1 VAPGLR
7 KTLGALMAL
16 VGGAGFF
23 SGFIFSSGTDQHAL
37 RSFEFPLSDVQSMVV
52 DSQGRIFVALAFYG
66 RIQRY
71 DSQGRFQR
79 GWAAQSEGGPFA
91 LGLRGKDTIVTEVGR
106 RQAQL
111 LFDPDG
117 RLLAER
123 PNPRQQSLPTGD
135 PVTAIGPDGSLL
147 ELRHGLFSSS
157 IVHDSAGVVTALIK
171 GPLLLR
177 YLGGFQAWLIF
188 ALGMIIYWGGLPHW
202 KQRQAL
208 NL

>member
-1 VAPGLR
+1 MSVRLR
-7 KTLGALMAL
+7 KVLGMLMAL

-23 SGFIFSSGTDQHAL
+23 PGFVFSSGTNQQAL
-37 RSFEFPLSDVQSMVV
+37 RTFEFPLSDVQSMVM

-71 DSQGRFQR
+71 DPQGRFQL

-111 LFDPDG
+111 LFDSDG

-123 PNPRQQSLPTGD
+123 PNPRQQSLPAGD
-135 PVTAIGPDGSLL
+135 PVTATGPDGSLL

-157 IVHDSAGVVTALIK
+157 IVHDSAGVVTPLIK
-171 GPLLLR
+171 GPGLLR
-177 YLGGFQAWLIF
+177 YLGGFRAWLIF
-188 ALGMIIYWGGLPHW
+188 AVGMIIYWGGLPHW
-202 KQRQAL
+202 KQRQML